1 MAVESDNGKGVPE
14 RLQNI
19 KKDVL
24 RALDSVSCVSND
36 LYGRIGPLLEVVE
49 RNLKD
54 VLSVMDSDK
63 VWN

>member
-1 MAVESDNGKGVPE
+1 MAVESHNSKGVTE

-24 RALDSVSCVSND
+24 RALNLESCLSIDIN
-36 LYGRIGPLLEVVE
+36 GRIGPLLGVVE
-49 RNLKD
+49 RNIKD
-54 VLSVMDSDK
+54 ILSVMESDK

>member
-1 MAVESDNGKGVPE
+1 MAVESHNSKGVPE

-24 RALDSVSCVSND
+24 RALDLVLCVSND
-36 LYGRIGPLLEVVE
+36 IYGKIGPLLEVVE
-49 RNLKD
+49 KNIKD
-54 VLSVMDSDK
+54 IISVLEYDK